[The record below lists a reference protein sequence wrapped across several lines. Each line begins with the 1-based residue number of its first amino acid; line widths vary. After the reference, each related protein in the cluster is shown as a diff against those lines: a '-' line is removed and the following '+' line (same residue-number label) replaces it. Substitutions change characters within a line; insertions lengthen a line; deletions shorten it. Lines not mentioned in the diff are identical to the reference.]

1 MKFILLHET
10 KLVTRHN

>member
-1 MKFILLHET
+1 MKFISLHET